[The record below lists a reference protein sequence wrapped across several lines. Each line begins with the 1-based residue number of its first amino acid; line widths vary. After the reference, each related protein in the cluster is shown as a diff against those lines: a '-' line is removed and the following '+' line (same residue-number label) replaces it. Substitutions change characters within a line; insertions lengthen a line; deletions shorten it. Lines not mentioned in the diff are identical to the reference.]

1 MGGVK
6 HGGAARHSIRIRR
19 EGLPAPHATAGPLR
33 YPLPMIDISVVIPA
47 RDERESL
54 SALLPELRAVM
65 DRLGK
70 AYEVIVVD
78 DGSRDG
84 TFDLLD
90 SHTDGWPELVGIRL
104 RTSTGQTGALRAGF
118 DHSRGKTVV
127 TLDGDGQ
134 NDPAD
139 IPKLLDKLGEGFDLV
154 SGRREERKDPAF
166 SKRLPSAV
174 ANRLVRLCSG
184 STLTDQG
191 CALKAYR
198 AEILKELRIHGEQHR
213 FIGALAE
220 GLGASV
226 TEVPVHH
233 RARGSGRS
241 HYGWGRV
248 PKVLLDLLF
257 LRYILSY
264 ANRPLHLF
272 GGVGLLSFGVG
283 FATCGWVSFEKLVF
297 KQPAADRPLLLLGVL
312 LVLMG
317 VILVTLG
324 IVAEL
329 LVRGQHELSGTPSYR
344 VERVVGN
351 PQRESR

>member
-1 MGGVK
+1 M
-6 HGGAARHSIRIRR
+6 
-19 EGLPAPHATAGPLR
+19 T
-33 YPLPMIDISVVIPA
+33 DISVVIPA
-47 RDERESL
+47 KDEREGL

-65 DRLGK
+65 DRHGEP
-70 AYEVIVVD
+70 YEVIVVD

-84 TFDLLD
+84 TFEQIEALADE
-90 SHTDGWPELVGIRL
+90 WPQLVGVRL
-104 RTSTGQTGALRAGF
+104 RKSMGQTGALQAGF
-118 DHSRGKTVV
+118 DHSRGRVVV

-139 IPKLLDKLGEGFDLV
+139 IPKLLDKLREGFDLV
-154 SGRREERKDPAF
+154 SGRREARQDPAF

-198 AEILKELRIHGEQHR
+198 AEFLKELRIHGEQHR

-226 TEVPVHH
+226 TEIPVHH
-233 RARGSGRS
+233 RPRASGRS

-272 GGVGLLSFGVG
+272 GGAGLLSFAVG
-283 FATCGWVSFEKLVF
+283 FVACGWVSFEKLAF
-297 KQPAADRPLLLLGVL
+297 KQPAADRPLLLLGVM

-329 LVRGQHELSGTPSYR
+329 LVRGQHEMTGNPAYR
-344 VERVVGN
+344 VQRVVGR